1 MKHGCGVYTMKISD
15 EIISKSTATIS
26 VLTSTNAQ
34 DTISLII
41 SITSAII
48 SLSYTLYKWYQRIKN
63 SNNKLKEVE
72 KILDEIEKEININE

>member
-1 MKHGCGVYTMKISD
+1 MKISD